1 MRRAPDAYLCRKSL
15 AASTAVSATCA
26 WALQRMMRA
35 WSPMLLVTG
44 ASAHLGVGAESCFDA
59 PPALRDSDVAPGFE
73 LCDIAELRWGAW
85 RFVVYAASL
94 SALDADPAAAQAAGA
109 ALHAALLVEPAN
121 YSQALARY
129 RRQAASSGEW
139 NVETSLANHG
149 VAKERWGHLAN
160 FMSCRPGRGA
170 VRPLPVRPRLA
181 LGRRRAG
188 AVCHP
193 AGVVVAARGGRR
205 PRGQLRQRRPQT
217 PPPPP
222 RGLAPPHG
230 RRTRWWC
237 RIGRRGTGCRGR
249 ALRFVPH
256 PGCQHPR
263 TPPGSSS

>member
-109 ALHAALLVEPAN
+109 ALHAALLVEP
-121 YSQALARY
+121 Q
-129 RRQAASSGEW
+129 
-139 NVETSLANHG
+139 TI
-149 VAKERWGHLAN
+149 
-160 FMSCRPGRGA
+160 
-170 VRPLPVRPRLA
+170 
-181 LGRRRAG
+181 
-188 AVCHP
+188 
-193 AGVVVAARGGRR
+193 RR
-205 PRGQLRQRRPQT
+205 PWRGIGVRQRHL
-217 PPPPP
+217 
-222 RGLAPPHG
+222 GS
-230 RRTRWWC
+230 
-237 RIGRRGTGCRGR
+237 GTSRR
-249 ALRFVPH
+249 ALRTTVWQRS
-256 PGCQHPR
+256 GGDTSR
-263 TPPGSSS
+263 TSCLAGVFASRTRGSSAAVSARPRRGPSSP